1 MNIQLKNKDLPAL
14 QSALQVVSVKPM
26 KAHRGRVKLLAHVE
40 EKLVEYIKDEQY
52 VLNEY
57 IEVKDGQFVRDE
69 NNNPVLKDPSKL
81 RELNDFIDD
90 LKNETVTFAFGEYEE
105 RYRAFL
111 DYLADAEGD
120 FTVNEALVLDKV
132 LEQYEKGENA

>member
-1 MNIQLKNKDLPAL
+1 MELKLQNKDLQAL

-40 EKLVEYIKDEQY
+40 KKLVEYIKDEQD

-57 IEVKDGQFVRDE
+57 ILVKDGQFVRDE
-69 NNNPVLKDPSKL
+69 NNNLVLKDPDKL
-81 RELNDFIDD
+81 QELNDYLEELGND
-90 LKNETVTFAFGEYEE
+90 TVTFAFGEYEE

-111 DYLADAEGD
+111 DYLTDSEGD
-120 FTVNEALVLDKV
+120 LTVNEALVLDKV
-132 LEQYEKGENA
+132 LEQYESEQ